1 MLQVGTPCTRPSA
14 PIVLPD
20 SSKTCQASPPPLF
33 QPVPSVQ
40 ARIVSPRP
48 LLAKTGC
55 LRFFEEL
62 GAAVIG
68 ERAPV
73 FGSIRSHWTCPSV
86 SQAAR
91 TPVGDS
97 LSTDVLIG
105 HAPMF
110 HSWILSLANVASL
123 WRDVSRYVSRWTI
136 SVAER

>member
-1 MLQVGTPCTRPSA
+1 MLQVGTPCTRPST

-20 SSKTCQASPPPLF
+20 SSKTCQASAPPLF
-33 QPVPSVQ
+33 QLVPSVQ
-40 ARIVSPRP
+40 TKIVSPP

-73 FGSIRSHWTCPSV
+73 LGSMRSHWTCPSV
-86 SQAAR
+86 SHAAR

-97 LSTDVLIG
+97 PSIDVLIG

-110 HSWILSLANVASL
+110 HS
-123 WRDVSRYVSRWTI
+123 
-136 SVAER
+136 